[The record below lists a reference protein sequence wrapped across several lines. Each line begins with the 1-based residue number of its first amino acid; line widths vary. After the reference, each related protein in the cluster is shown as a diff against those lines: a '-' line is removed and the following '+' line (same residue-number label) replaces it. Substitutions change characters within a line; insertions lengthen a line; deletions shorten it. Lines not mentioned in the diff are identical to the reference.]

1 MPVGCWCASR
11 LQHDSTLRRAQS
23 GRIGKWGR
31 HMIRRLAIGLAALAL
46 GACASGSDM
55 LAGGIETFARQ
66 GDANWSFADG
76 VAQADKGSGVSVL
89 VSPEDYRDFEL
100 ELEVYVSVEHNSGV
114 FIRCGER
121 ANITAT
127 NCYEINIFDKRPDQ
141 TYRTG
146 GAPGFFKPLAQ
157 VDAGGK
163 WNRVKIRA
171 EGARIVVMF
180 NGVTTIDADGPLMSN
195 GPIALQWG
203 AGDVRFRGVRVRRL
217 G

>member
-1 MPVGCWCASR
+1 MR
-11 LQHDSTLRRAQS
+11 TL
-23 GRIGKWGR
+23 
-31 HMIRRLAIGLAALAL
+31 MIAALGMA
-46 GACASGSDM
+46 ACVSAGSTDL
-55 LAGGIETFARQ
+55 LAGGLAPFARQ

-76 VAQADKGSGVSVL
+76 MAQATSGSRPSVL
-89 VSPEDYRDFEL
+89 ISREDYRDFEL
-100 ELEVYVSVEHNSGV
+100 DLEVYVSVEHNSGV
-114 FIRCGER
+114 FIRCANRG
-121 ANITAT
+121 NITAT
-127 NCYEINIFDKRPDQ
+127 DCYEINIYDKRPDQ

-163 WNRVKIRA
+163 WNHMKIRA
-171 EGARIVVMF
+171 EGPHILVVL

-203 AGDVRFRGVRVRRL
+203 AGEVKFRNVRVRRL